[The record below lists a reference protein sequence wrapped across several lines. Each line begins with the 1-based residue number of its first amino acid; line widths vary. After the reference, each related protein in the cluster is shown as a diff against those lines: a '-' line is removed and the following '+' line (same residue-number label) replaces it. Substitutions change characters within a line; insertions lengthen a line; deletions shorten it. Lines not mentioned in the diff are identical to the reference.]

1 MSDYSITSLFVAT
14 TGSLGAGASATL
26 TGGQIGVYLP
36 APTYTVATTGNIA
49 GAAYIEIKE
58 GRLESIPGEGS
69 KSSDKIAAG
78 NVIDWYK
85 VTAVSNG
92 STEIAT
98 FSNFTPL
105 CQQDITFTIVA
116 HSSYI
121 DTLYYNGLTQ
131 SVTVTSDC
139 CNCGTAPC
147 TTLTG
152 TDIQNL
158 VDAAVAKFQLNPIL
172 ANYFVFSRVGTGTN
186 STLVVTELPLTVYGQ
201 PCDIAV
207 NPFEWDRIWFRGFV
221 IANAPTTQDFQVLN
235 ACAQVGTVT
244 INQRSLYVNG
254 SSDQIAQLE
263 KNFYSYQTSI
273 NKALYRMGGFN
284 EAFTSYVT
292 AGNFY
297 DMYYIKYSNYK
308 DQGST
313 FTEIVG
319 QTQTII
325 LAFATGT
332 GSTFETL
339 LTAYLGAPADKSSTN
354 PTTTTTTSTTSTS
367 TTSTTTLFP

>member
-14 TGSLGAGASATL
+14 TGTLGAGASATL
-26 TGGQIGVYLP
+26 TGGQIGIYLP
-36 APTYTVATTGNIA
+36 GPTYTVATAGNIP
-49 GAAYIEIKE
+49 GAAYIYIKE
-58 GRLESIPGEGS
+58 GRIESIPGEGS
-69 KSSDKIAAG
+69 KTSDRIAAA

-85 VTAVSNG
+85 VTAVSNS

-131 SVTVTSDC
+131 SVTVTSAC

-158 VDAAVAKFQLNPIL
+158 VDAAVAKFQANSIL

-201 PCDIAV
+201 PCDIAA
-207 NPFEWDRIWFRGFV
+207 NPYEWDRIWFRGFV

-235 ACAQVGTVT
+235 ACATVGTVT

-254 SSDQIAQLE
+254 SSDQILQLE
-263 KNFYSYQTSI
+263 KNFQSF
-273 NKALYRMGGFN
+273 NNAMFKAQYRMGGFN
-284 EAFTSYVT
+284 EAYTSYVT
-292 AGNFY
+292 PGTFY
-297 DMYYIKYSNYK
+297 DTYYIKYSNYK
-308 DQGST
+308 EQGST

-332 GSTFETL
+332 GSNFETV

-354 PTTTTTTSTTSTS
+354 PATTTTTSTTSTS

>member
-1 MSDYSITSLFVAT
+1 MSDFSITTLFVVSNTTLAT
-14 TGSLGAGASATL
+14 TGSTQNLLAGQVGIFDNAYVIGNSGTIATKPY
-26 TGGQIGVYLP
+26 IY
-36 APTYTVATTGNIA
+36 IA
-49 GAAYIEIKE
+49 Q
-58 GRLESIPGEGS
+58 GRVESIPGTGS
-69 KSSDKIAAG
+69 KRSDRIALA
-78 NVIDWYK
+78 NILEWYK

-98 FSNFTPL
+98 IGTFTPL
-105 CQQDITFTIVA
+105 CQQDITVTIVA

-147 TTLTG
+147 TTQTG
-152 TDIQNL
+152 VDIDNL
-158 VDAAVAKFQLNPIL
+158 VNGLVAKLQQNTIL
-172 ANYFVFSRVGTGTN
+172 ANYFTFAKVGTGTS
-186 STLVVTELPLTVYGQ
+186 STIQIGELPLTAYGQ

-207 NPFEWDRIWFRGFV
+207 NPYEWDRIWFRAFV

-235 ACAQVGTVT
+235 QCSQVGVVT
-244 INQRSLYVNG
+244 INQRSLYLAG

-263 KNFYSYQTSI
+263 KNFYSYQTPI
-273 NKALYRMGGFN
+273 LKALYRQGGYN

-292 AGNFY
+292 PGTFY
-297 DMYYIKYSNYK
+297 DTYYVKFMPYK
-308 DQGST
+308 TSPAAT
-313 FTEIVG
+313 FTDVVG
-319 QTQTII
+319 ETETVI
-325 LAFATGT
+325 LAWPTGT
-332 GSTFETL
+332 AGAFETL